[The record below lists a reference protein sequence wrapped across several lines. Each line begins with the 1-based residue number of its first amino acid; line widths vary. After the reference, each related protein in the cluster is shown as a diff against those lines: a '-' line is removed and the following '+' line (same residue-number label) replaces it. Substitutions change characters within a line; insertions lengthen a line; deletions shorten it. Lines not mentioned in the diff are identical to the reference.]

1 MVEWCLVV
9 TTKEEAMLCAL
20 ARKKDQALSLIR
32 TKFVIPSDYISF
44 ISITSTKAG
53 RIFLGGQDGNL
64 YELDYD
70 LLVQAHYAASDASQ
84 TRHELDKFYDGSS
97 GSCPEVLVE
106 KLPSTSL
113 ISTGKRVL
121 DSFMA
126 SSKQPPRKCQRLNH
140 SKSTFSSF
148 LPDFIDR
155 ITKSILGSYTTTG
168 GGPITQMVVDHERE
182 VLYTLSSRGWICAL
196 DIAEAPK
203 VTLAAVLD
211 TASTAR
217 LYLEAVSRGKMYAPP
232 TYNQHEGILKFPGG
246 GEAAQAGVGGMEG
259 ARNILKLAETNKS
272 NRRRSPLNSI
282 LTPVSIEV
290 VPNKES
296 TRITLVAV
304 TTGGIRY
311 YLSSLSPNT
320 LGAGPS
326 SPPFGAPRYRSP
338 WKPHTKLT
346 LCHVRAPPSMA
357 ENATTAVSH
366 APTVSKDYRVD
377 ASCYQMGVYFVAFQ
391 QTGSRSNN
399 TGDVLVASSADS
411 MRRVTQQSKKEN
423 VRTTTEVAPG
433 GICEA
438 VSFPMSMGGS
448 RNHATTTLPGG
459 RVWDISPA
467 HCAQHKI
474 TSLAQRSKTPTD
486 TELGFGMPP
495 AYIPPSKR
503 RGDNSVRKSGK
514 TGVGSTMVPSQP
526 PYNTSV
532 SSVALTV
539 FTNLLLSRP
548 ARYGLDV
555 QKPLV
560 PQEERP
566 TLYRVSRRCGSEG
579 FSLSAAD
586 TKAKSS
592 TSSRSARFSPW
603 LLKPDVVPLNP
614 LALQHLDKNSN
625 AIITLNAG
633 GLHYFQSPSILQ
645 QLSAAILAAGS
656 NVKSDPQ
663 VDQFFKSYGF
673 PEGCALCLHLALH
686 SETTGDHKELALR
699 AAMARALRPTLLP
712 IQSEDQSSQQ
722 LKQADPWV
730 PIGYDYTSSALC
742 NGVSLVLARLIRP
755 IWHKPAVVVTEGRI
769 LKRGFK
775 SKTTPAKVE
784 LLLEDDTVEEIRR
797 PLVMLQQLMHSV
809 FRKAVENVPLSKST
823 ASSSDQME
831 IDEEDNHYLTKA
843 LGYQR
848 RGQAQSSSDT
858 LLRPDEAEHL
868 ARQIEERDIHSFYRL
883 LSRTVQLLGL
893 LSHLR
898 RAHSM
903 PDLPEVEWGLLHGI
917 SVEKLVLTREGQ
929 ERVESLLNSLIT
941 SSDNLTNAAPTPSA
955 EVAQLAQMFA
965 DQCYHF
971 FSPGSRY
978 AYIGFQS
985 AQEALALPNG
995 QSRRIVRA
1003 REAVEAF
1010 KKAAANWYSP
1020 PLITGRLLHT
1030 GESGGIDEIVQRA
1043 RQGDSPLAKAC
1054 DLLIEL
1060 GDVAAVVDICLQTA
1074 SNFNGGQIVALD
1086 TLDAFPNSSRRIH
1099 TWEKGLYHRMQD
1111 LKTLGNTQGT
1121 SALGTNVTAKDATET
1136 CRAIIFHHLTDLLD
1150 APIQT
1155 PRYQLGEK
1163 MVSVCASASN
1173 RTFLHAFFEH
1183 LFQNNFKEVLL
1194 AIDSADLEKW
1204 LMEEK
1209 KDYPTLLLRYYQLHG
1224 KHILAGQVAWGR
1236 ANDKKLEL
1244 SLNERVE
1251 YLVQAVDSFTIE
1263 MNREQANQEELNR
1276 ERKQVE
1282 ERLNIARLQGRILQ
1296 TMDSTKYEV
1305 AEEDV
1310 HALGHELLS
1319 VNDLF
1324 NKYAMPFDMYEN
1336 CLLLLHICR
1345 HDDVS
1350 YIQRFYKSIF
1360 CEEIFPC
1367 STRSNRAYRA
1377 LRNFTEGSLLE
1388 NPVITL
1394 VDQSAPSG
1402 SDYFESGLWMKRL
1415 EGRIVALGKE
1425 VFGTGADNIFPI
1437 DFLISCLE
1445 ELRLAYVSSVS
1456 AEAIKDS
1463 QGWACSVLVSAGVPF
1478 LVSLTAFDQLIEQ
1491 ANHLTMGGVNADRRK
1506 EHLQNIVS
1514 VLESFVLSARA
1525 GLFGR
1530 PNAAYDEITR
1540 AMASGALQSG
1550 IETFKAQLQAL
1561 PGDVSAEEERLKAV
1575 ESSTLDF
1582 YR

>member
-1 MVEWCLVV
+1 
-9 TTKEEAMLCAL
+9 MLCAL
-20 ARKKDQALSLIR
+20 ARKEDQALSLIQ
-32 TKFVIPSDYISF
+32 TKFVIPSDWISF
-44 ISITSTKAG
+44 ISITSTKTG

-84 TRHELDKFYDGSS
+84 TQHQLDKFYDGSS
-97 GSCPEVLVE
+97 ESCPEVIIEKPQSGGLV
-106 KLPSTSL
+106 
-113 ISTGKRVL
+113 STGKRVL
-121 DSFMA
+121 DSFMS
-126 SSKQPPRKCQRLNH
+126 SSKHPPRKCQRLNH

-148 LPDFIDR
+148 LPDFIDK
-155 ITKSILGSYTTTG
+155 ITKSIFGSYTTTG
-168 GGPITQMVVDHERE
+168 GGPITQMVVDHERD
-182 VLYTLSSRGWICAL
+182 VLYTLSSRGWVCAL
-196 DIAEAPK
+196 DIAETPK

-211 TASTAR
+211 TAATAR

-246 GEAAQAGVGGMEG
+246 GETAQAGVGGMEG
-259 ARNILKLAETNKS
+259 ARNILKLAEASKA
-272 NRRRSPLNSI
+272 NRRRSPLNTI

-304 TTGGIRY
+304 TSGGIRY

-346 LCHVRAPPSMA
+346 VCHIRAPPSMA
-357 ENATTAVSH
+357 ENAVTIASQT
-366 APTVSKDYRVD
+366 PTISKDYRVD
-377 ASCYQMGVYFVAFQ
+377 ACCYQMGVYFVAFQ
-391 QTGSRSNN
+391 QTDSKSNN

-423 VRTTTEVAPG
+423 VVTTTVVAPG

-448 RNHATTTLPGG
+448 RSHATTTLPGG
-459 RVWDISPA
+459 RVWAISPA
-467 HCAQHKI
+467 HCAQHKVR
-474 TSLAQRSKTPTD
+474 SLAQRSKTPTD

-495 AYIPPSKR
+495 AYMPPSKR
-503 RGDNSVRKSGK
+503 RGAKPPIRLGK
-514 TGVGSTMVPSQP
+514 TGAGSTMVPSQP
-526 PYNTSV
+526 QYNTSV
-532 SSVALTV
+532 SSVALAV

-548 ARYGLDV
+548 ARYGLEV
-555 QKPLV
+555 QKPMV

-566 TLYRVSRRCGSEG
+566 TLYRVSRRSGSEG
-579 FSLSAAD
+579 FSLTAAD

-592 TSSRSARFSPW
+592 TSSRSARLSPW
-603 LLKPDVVPLNP
+603 LLKPDTVPLNP
-614 LALQHLDKNSN
+614 LALQHLDTKSN

-633 GLHYFQSPSILQ
+633 GLHYFKAPSILQ
-645 QLSAAILAAGS
+645 QLSATILAAGS

-663 VDQFFKSYGF
+663 VDQFFRSYGF
-673 PEGCALCLHLALH
+673 PEGCALCLHLAIH
-686 SETTGDHKELALR
+686 AETTDDHKELALR
-699 AAMARALRPTLLP
+699 AAMARALRPTLVP
-712 IQSEDQSSQQ
+712 IQSEEQSSQQ
-722 LKQADPWV
+722 QKQADPWV
-730 PIGYDYTSSALC
+730 PVGYDYTSSALC
-742 NGVSLVLARLIRP
+742 KGLRLVMARLVRP
-755 IWHKPAVVVTEGRI
+755 MWNKPAVVVTEGRV

-775 SKTTPAKVE
+775 SRTTPAKVE
-784 LLLEDDTVEEIRR
+784 LLLEDDSVEEIRR
-797 PLVMLQQLMHSV
+797 PLVMLQQLMSSV
-809 FRKAVENVPLSKST
+809 FGKAVENVPLSKST
-823 ASSSDQME
+823 RTNDQM
-831 IDEEDNHYLTKA
+831 DVDGEDNHYLTKA
-843 LGYQR
+843 LEYQR
-848 RGQAQSSSDT
+848 RGQAQASSNNF
-858 LLRPDEAEHL
+858 LRPDEAEHL
-868 ARQIEERDIHSFYRL
+868 ARQIEERDIHSLYRL
-883 LSRTVQLLGL
+883 VSRTVQLLGL

-917 SVEKLVLTREGQ
+917 SFEKLVLTREGQ

-941 SSDNLTNAAPTPSA
+941 SSENLTSAAPTPSA
-955 EVAQLAQMFA
+955 EVTQLAQMFA

-985 AQEALALPNG
+985 AQEALALPHG
-995 QSRRIVRA
+995 QSRRIVRSS
-1003 REAVEAF
+1003 ESVEAF
-1010 KKAAANWYSP
+1010 RKAAANWYSP
-1020 PLITGRLLHT
+1020 PLITGRLLQT

-1043 RQGDSPLAKAC
+1043 RQGNSPLAKAC

-1074 SNFNGGQIVALD
+1074 SNFKGGQIIALD
-1086 TLDAFPNSSRRIH
+1086 ALDEFPNNSRRIH

-1111 LKTLGNTQGT
+1111 LNTLGNTQGT
-1121 SALGTNVTAKDATET
+1121 SALGTHVTADDAAET
-1136 CRAIIFHHLTDLLD
+1136 CRSIIFYHLTNLLD
-1150 APIQT
+1150 APIET
-1155 PRYQLGEK
+1155 PSYQLGVK
-1163 MVSVCASASN
+1163 MVSVCASASD
-1173 RTFLHAFFEH
+1173 RTFLYAFFDH
-1183 LFQNNFKEVLL
+1183 LFGNNFKHILV

-1204 LMEEK
+1204 LLEQKKEET
-1209 KDYPTLLLRYYQLHG
+1209 TLLLRYYNNHN
-1224 KHILAGQVAWGR
+1224 KDVLAGQVAWGR
-1236 ANDKKLEL
+1236 ANDDNLEL
-1244 SLNERVE
+1244 SLNERIE
-1251 YLVQAVDSFTIE
+1251 YLVLASGSFASA
-1263 MNREQANQEELNR
+1263 MNRGAANPEELNR
-1276 ERKQVE
+1276 EKKQVE

-1296 TMDSTKYEV
+1296 TIDSTLYEV

-1310 HALGHELLS
+1310 HALGHRLLT

-1350 YIQRFYKSIF
+1350 YIQRFWKSLF

-1377 LRNFTEGSLLE
+1377 LRSFTEGSLLE
-1388 NPVITL
+1388 NPQITL
-1394 VDQSAPSG
+1394 VDHSASSG
-1402 SDYFESGLWMKRL
+1402 SDYFDSGLWMKRL
-1415 EGRIVALGKE
+1415 EGRVVALGKE

-1456 AEAIKDS
+1456 VEAIKES
-1463 QGWACSVLVSAGVPF
+1463 QGWACSVLILAGVPF
-1478 LVSLTAFDQLIEQ
+1478 LVALTAYDQLIEQ
-1491 ANHLTMGGVNADRRK
+1491 ANHLTMGGVDAGRRK

-1514 VLESFVLSARA
+1514 VLESFVSSARA
-1525 GLFGR
+1525 GLNGR
-1530 PNAAYDEITR
+1530 SNAAYNEITR
-1540 AMASGALQSG
+1540 SMASGALQSG
-1550 IETFKAQLQAL
+1550 IESFKAQLQSL
-1561 PGDVSAEEERLKAV
+1561 PGDMSAEEERLNAV

>member
-20 ARKKDQALSLIR
+20 ARKEDQALSLIK
-32 TKFVIPSDYISF
+32 TKFVIPSDWISF
-44 ISITSTKAG
+44 ISITSTKSG

-84 TRHELDKFYDGSS
+84 TQHQLDKFYDGSS

-106 KLPSTSL
+106 PQSTGFV
-113 ISTGKRVL
+113 STGKRVF
-121 DSFMA
+121 DSFMT

-140 SKSTFSSF
+140 SKSTLSSF
-148 LPDFIDR
+148 LPDFIDK
-155 ITKSILGSYTTTG
+155 IINSMFGSFTTTG

-196 DIAEAPK
+196 DIAETPK
-203 VTLAAVLD
+203 VTLSAVLN
-211 TASTAR
+211 TSSTAR
-217 LYLEAVSRGKMYAPP
+217 LYLEAVSRGKMYAPS

-259 ARNILKLAETNKS
+259 ARNILKLAETSKANG
-272 NRRRSPLNSI
+272 RRSPLKSI

-290 VPNKES
+290 VPKKES

-320 LGAGPS
+320 FGAGPL

-357 ENATTAVSH
+357 ENAITAPSH
-366 APTVSKDYRVD
+366 PPTVSKEFRVD
-377 ASCYQMGVYFVAFQ
+377 ASCYHMGVYFVAFQ
-391 QTGSRSNN
+391 QTGRESND
-399 TGDVLVASSADS
+399 TGDVLVAASADS
-411 MRRVTQQSKKEN
+411 ARRITQQSQKEN
-423 VRTTTEVAPG
+423 TLTTTEVAPG
-433 GICEA
+433 GICET

-448 RNHATTTLPGG
+448 RNHATATLPGG
-459 RVWDISPA
+459 RVWGISPA
-467 HCAQHKI
+467 QWAQRKI
-474 TSLAQRSKTPTD
+474 MSLALQSKTPTD
-486 TELGFGMPP
+486 TELSFGMPS

-503 RGDNSVRKSGK
+503 QGTSQSTGAG
-514 TGVGSTMVPSQP
+514 THGVGSTMMQSQSQ
-526 PYNTSV
+526 YNKSV
-532 SSVALTV
+532 SSMVLTL
-539 FTNLLLSRP
+539 FTNMLLSRP
-548 ARYGLDV
+548 ARHGLYV
-555 QKPLV
+555 QRPVVPL
-560 PQEERP
+560 EERP
-566 TLYRVSRRCGSEG
+566 TLYRISRRSGSEG

-592 TSSRSARFSPW
+592 TSSTSVRLSPW
-603 LLKPDVVPLNP
+603 LLKPDIVPLNP
-614 LALQHLDKNSN
+614 LALQHLDKTSN
-625 AIITLNAG
+625 AMITLNAG

-645 QLSAAILAAGS
+645 QLSTAILAAGS
-656 NVKSDPQ
+656 NVKSDAS
-663 VDQFFKSYGF
+663 VDHFFRSYGY
-673 PEGCALCLHLALH
+673 PEGCALCLHLAIH
-686 SETTGDHKELALR
+686 ADITADHKELALR
-699 AAMARALRPTLLP
+699 AAMARALRPTLLS

-722 LKQADPWV
+722 IRQTDPWI
-730 PIGYDYTSSALC
+730 PLGYTYTSSALC
-742 NGVSLVLARLIRP
+742 KGLNMVMARLVRP
-755 IWHKPAVVVTEGRI
+755 FWHKPAVVVTEGRI
-769 LKRGFK
+769 LKRRFK

-784 LLLEDDTVEEIRR
+784 LLLEDDLVEDIRR
-797 PLVMLQQLMHSV
+797 PLVMLQQLMSSV
-809 FRKAVENVPLSKST
+809 FGKAVENVPFSKY
-823 ASSSDQME
+823 SSSNDQMDVD
-831 IDEEDNHYLTKA
+831 DEDQHYLTRA

-848 RGQAQSSSDT
+848 RGQSQASSSGP
-858 LLRPDEAEHL
+858 LRPDEAEHL
-868 ARQIEERDIHSFYRL
+868 ARQIEERDIHSLYRL

-917 SVEKLVLTREGQ
+917 SVEKLVQTREGQ

-941 SSDNLTNAAPTPSA
+941 SSDKSTNGAPTPSA
-955 EVAQLAQMFA
+955 EVTQLAQTFA

-985 AQEALALPNG
+985 AQEALALPHG
-995 QSRRIVRA
+995 QSRRLVRS

-1020 PLITGRLLHT
+1020 PLITGRLLQT
-1030 GESGGIDEIVQRA
+1030 GESGGINEIVRRS

-1074 SNFNGGQIVALD
+1074 SNFKGGRIASLD
-1086 TLDAFPNSSRRIH
+1086 TLDAFPSTRRIYP
-1099 TWEKGLYHRMQD
+1099 WEKGLYHRMQE
-1111 LKTLGNTQGT
+1111 LNTLANTQGT
-1121 SALGTNVTAKDATET
+1121 SALGTTVTAEEAIET
-1136 CRAIIFHHLTDLLD
+1136 CRAIIFYHLTKLLD
-1150 APIQT
+1150 SPIQT
-1155 PRYQLGEK
+1155 PQYQLGER
-1163 MVSVCASASN
+1163 MVSVCAAASDS
-1173 RTFLHAFFEH
+1173 TFLHAFFDH
-1183 LFQNNFKEVLL
+1183 LFENNFKQVLL
-1194 AIDSADLEKW
+1194 AIDSPDLEKW
-1204 LMEEK
+1204 LREQK
-1209 KDYPTLLLRYYQLHG
+1209 KDEPTLLLRYYNIHG
-1224 KHILAGQVAWGR
+1224 KDLLAAQVAWGR
-1236 ANDKKLEL
+1236 ANDSELEL
-1244 SLNERVE
+1244 SLHERIE
-1251 YLVQAVDSFTIE
+1251 YLVQAAGSFGAA
-1263 MNREQANQEELNR
+1263 MNRELANPEELNR
-1276 ERKQVE
+1276 EKKQVE

-1296 TMDSTKYEV
+1296 AIDSTKYEV
-1305 AEEDV
+1305 SEEDV
-1310 HALGHELLS
+1310 HALGHKLLS

-1345 HDDVS
+1345 HDDKS
-1350 YIQRFYKSIF
+1350 YIQSFWKSLF

-1367 STRSNRAYRA
+1367 STRSNTAFRS
-1377 LRNFTEGSLLE
+1377 LRNFTEGSLME

-1394 VDQSAPSG
+1394 VDQSSASG

-1425 VFGTGADNIFPI
+1425 VLGTGGDNIFPI
-1437 DFLISCLE
+1437 DFLVSCLE
-1445 ELRLAYVSSVS
+1445 ELRIAYVSSVS
-1456 AEAIKDS
+1456 SDAIKEC
-1463 QGWACSVLVSAGVPF
+1463 QGWACSVLVAAGVPY
-1478 LVSLTAFDQLIEQ
+1478 LVALTAFDQLIER
-1491 ANHLTMGGVNADRRK
+1491 ANHLTMGGVDVDRRK

-1514 VLESFVLSARA
+1514 VLESFVSTAKE
-1525 GLFGR
+1525 GLNGR

-1550 IETFKAQLQAL
+1550 IENFKTQLQAL

-1575 ESSTLDF
+1575 ENSTLDF